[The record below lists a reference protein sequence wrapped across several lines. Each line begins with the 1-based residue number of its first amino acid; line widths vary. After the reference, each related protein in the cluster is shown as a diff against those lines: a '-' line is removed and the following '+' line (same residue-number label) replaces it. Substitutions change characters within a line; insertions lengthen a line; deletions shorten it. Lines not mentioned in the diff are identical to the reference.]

1 MLESGDRH
9 TGPDDFG
16 DPPPGIVAIGDVACM
31 DKPAGRVMPEARD
44 GSVRR
49 DGAHELVGV
58 VVGVACGLA
67 VHGLGEPVS
76 GGVEAVLLGLRAVC
90 PGGSYELSVCVLGVV
105 EATSVDGL
113 A

>member
-58 VVGVACGLA
+58 VVV
-67 VHGLGEPVS
+67 
-76 GGVEAVLLGLRAVC
+76 
-90 PGGSYELSVCVLGVV
+90 
-105 EATSVDGL
+105 
-113 A
+113 